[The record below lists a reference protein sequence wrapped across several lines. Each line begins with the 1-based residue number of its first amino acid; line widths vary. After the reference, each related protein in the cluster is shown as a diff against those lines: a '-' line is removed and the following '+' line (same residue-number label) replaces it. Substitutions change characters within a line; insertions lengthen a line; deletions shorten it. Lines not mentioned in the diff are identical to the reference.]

1 MLVKRSVSKAKTD
14 QFALSVPKV
23 SDSCEIQTFNA
34 RVRIDSGIDDSL
46 GRLLVC
52 REDAGRMHGS

>member
-52 REDAGRMHGS
+52 R